1 MQKENILEDLE
12 SENLEYET
20 TEEFLVDLKKEF
32 RGRDKEVV
40 KVTELKRLEQE
51 EKIIEEFVQKF
62 QRESGYKEKLL
73 IKNSCRI

>member
-40 KVTELKRLEQE
+40 KVIELKRLEQE